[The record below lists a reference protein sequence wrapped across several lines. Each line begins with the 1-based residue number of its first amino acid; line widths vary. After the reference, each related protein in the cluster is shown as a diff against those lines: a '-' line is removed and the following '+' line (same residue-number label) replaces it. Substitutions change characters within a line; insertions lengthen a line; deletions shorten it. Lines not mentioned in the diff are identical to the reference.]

1 MFAVVF
7 IPDFALQA
15 VLRHAPEL
23 RERPVALLDE
33 KSARGKIVQLTAA
46 ARAAGVQPGLT
57 APQALARC
65 RDIILRPL
73 APADEAIAQETLL
86 QCAFALSPFLEATA
100 PGVCTLELK
109 RSRKKPASRA
119 APLLGTL
126 ARLGLRARIGLARHP
141 DLAWLAALHAG
152 RGTAGT
158 PAAILLVENS
168 DDFLSELPLEN
179 LAPRLHDLSRTR
191 QRTDLVE
198 WRKLLGILEKW
209 GIHTAGVF
217 LALDREQIAA
227 RLGPTGLALHER
239 AAPSRQ
245 RPLRLVPPPETF
257 EEALEFEH
265 EIETLE
271 PLLFILR
278 RFLDQLTVRLAAIH
292 RVAAALTLRL
302 NFSDKKS
309 HERIFEIPSPTGS
322 ADILFRMLH
331 THLENFRADS
341 PIVALRLS
349 ALPCEPASQQFSL
362 FETALRD
369 PNRFAETLARL
380 AALVGHDRIGSPVND
395 DTHRPDAFTMRPLD
409 LQAIQ
414 NRKSKIFPAPPCAG
428 SAPRFRSS
436 APGSTSARGAARGMP
451 PATGGRRKS
460 GRARSGTSPPATAR
474 STASATSPAA
484 ASSRGGMID
493 LPRGTRSQ
501 RHRFHPSR
509 FFKSTHRSGSPRVD
523 YSRADTLHP
532 TG

>member
-119 APLLGTL
+119 ALLLETL
-126 ARLGLRARIGLARHP
+126 AHLGLRAQIGLARHP

-152 RGTAGT
+152 GGT
-158 PAAILLVENS
+158 AILLVENTA
-168 DDFLSELPLEN
+168 DFLAEVPLES
-179 LAPRLHDLSRTR
+179 LAPRLHHLSRTR
-191 QRTDLVE
+191 QRAELVE
-198 WRKLLGILEKW
+198 WRKILGILEKW
-209 GIHTAGVF
+209 GIHTAGAF

-227 RLGPTGLALHER
+227 RLGPAGLALHER

-245 RPLRLVPPPETF
+245 RPLRLVQPPETF

-309 HERIFEIPSPTGS
+309 HERTFEIPSPTGN

-331 THLENFRADS
+331 TYLENFRADS

-362 FETALRD
+362 FETTLRD
-369 PNRFAETLARL
+369 PNRFAETLAQL
-380 AALVGHDRIGSPVND
+380 AALVGHDRVGSPVND

-409 LQAIQ
+409 LQAIE
-414 NRKSKIFPAPPCAG
+414 NRKSKIENSPGPALR
-428 SAPRFRSS
+428 RFR
-436 APGSTSARGAARGMP
+436 P
-451 PATGGRRKS
+451 PIPLE
-460 GRARSGTSPPATAR
+460 RARPRIRERRGPWHASGDWWEEKKWTHEEWDI
-474 STASATSPAA
+474 A
-484 ASSRGGMID
+484 ASDGALYRISRQPGGSFVEGRYD
-493 LPRGTRSQ
+493 
-501 RHRFHPSR
+501 
-509 FFKSTHRSGSPRVD
+509 
-523 YSRADTLHP
+523 
-532 TG
+532 